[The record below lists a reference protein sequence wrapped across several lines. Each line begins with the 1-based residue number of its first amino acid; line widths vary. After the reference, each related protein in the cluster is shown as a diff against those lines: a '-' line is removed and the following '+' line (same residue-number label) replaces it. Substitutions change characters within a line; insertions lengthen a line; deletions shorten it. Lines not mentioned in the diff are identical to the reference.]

1 MARRPPRLSGSAPR
15 EGADRIAL
23 AIAFLLGAGGSVALK
38 FTDLHPGVAAL
49 WSAAVLVGYVLMIW
63 GFGTLRIEPET
74 TGDNCYYLGFVFT
87 LTSLAVTLYQM
98 SGGTPGP
105 DALRDVISGFGIALS
120 STIVGI
126 VLRVWLMRLRPDLVA
141 RDREARIELHSM
153 VRAFR
158 TALADSTAT
167 IKAYA
172 VESSQLMS
180 EEHSKLR
187 RVTEDMLK
195 STRQSMR
202 KGAEVQMDVLERT
215 MEHGATAAAEAIAAS
230 VEQALAKS
238 SETLSESVAGI
249 RASLAEFVRQ
259 ESETMRRLVADSAN
273 ISAGGGEVHKA
284 IADVAGRLDHLAT
297 RLEQTS
303 ETFAKRIAD
312 ASGAIESSTATA
324 TERIESSFR
333 RLAEASEHLA
343 NADYHRRVAEA
354 CEENVAALEAAAARL
369 EALANRLETGAG
381 RGLALFPADA
391 RPIGDSEAVRSAE
404 TESQEPGTGSPEA
417 GTQGTSGGP
426 AALPSRPRDS
436 ERAGR
441 RGFLRV
447 FGSGE

>member
-1 MARRPPRLSGSAPR
+1 MARRPLRLSGSAPR

-38 FTDLHPGVAAL
+38 FTDLHPGLAAL

-98 SGGTPGP
+98 SDGAPGP
-105 DALRDVISGFGIALS
+105 AALRDVISGFGIALS

-158 TALADSTAT
+158 AALGDSTAT

-202 KGAEVQMDVLERT
+202 KGAEVQMNVLERT
-215 MEHGATAAAEAIAAS
+215 MEHGATAAAAAISAS

-259 ESETMRRLVADSAN
+259 ESETMRRLVADSAS

-284 IADVAGRLDHLAT
+284 IADAAGRLNHLAT
-297 RLEQTS
+297 HLQQTS
-303 ETFAKRIAD
+303 ETFTERLAN
-312 ASGAIESSTATA
+312 ASGAVESSTDAATG
-324 TERIESSFR
+324 RIEGSFR

-354 CEENVAALEAAAARL
+354 CEKNVAALEAAAARL
-369 EALANRLETGAG
+369 EALANRLENEAD
-381 RGLALFPADA
+381 RGLALIPAGA
-391 RPIGDSEAVRSAE
+391 PRAGDSEAIRSAE
-404 TESQEPGTGSPEA
+404 IGAQKSGDGGPEADSPE
-417 GTQGTSGGP
+417 TSGGP
-426 AALPSRPRDS
+426 PSPPRGP

-447 FGSGE
+447 FGSGK

>member
-1 MARRPPRLSGSAPR
+1 MARRPPQLSGRAPR

-38 FTDLHPGVAAL
+38 FTDLHPGLAAL
-49 WSAAVLVGYVLMIW
+49 WSAAVLVGYVLLIW

-98 SGGTPGP
+98 SDGTPGP

-167 IKAYA
+167 MKAYA

-187 RVTEDMLK
+187 HVTEDMLK

-202 KGAEVQMDVLERT
+202 KGAEVQMNVLERT
-215 MEHGATAAAEAIAAS
+215 MEHGAAAAAAAIAAS

-249 RASLAEFVRQ
+249 RANLAEFVRQ
-259 ESETMRRLVADSAN
+259 ESETMRRLVADSAS

-303 ETFAKRIAD
+303 GAFAERLAD
-312 ASGAIESSTATA
+312 ASGAIESSTVSS

-333 RLAEASEHLA
+333 RLAEASEQLA

-354 CEENVAALEAAAARL
+354 CEKNVAALEAAAARL
-369 EALANRLETGAG
+369 ESLTDRLENGAVS
-381 RGLALFPADA
+381 GLALIPADSP
-391 RPIGDSEAVRSAE
+391 RTTDSGAARSAE
-404 TESQEPGTGSPEA
+404 TGAQMSRASGHEADALGTPGEPPTPPSPP
-417 GTQGTSGGP
+417 QS
-426 AALPSRPRDS
+426 S
-436 ERAGR
+436 EREGR
-441 RGFLRV
+441 RRSWRP
-447 FGSGE
+447 FG

>member
-1 MARRPPRLSGSAPR
+1 MARRRPRLSGSGPA

-23 AIAFLLGAGGSVALK
+23 AIAFLVGAGGSVALK

-49 WSAAVLVGYVLMIW
+49 WSAAVLVGYALLIW

-153 VRAFR
+153 VREFR

-195 STRQSMR
+195 NTRQSML

-215 MEHGATAAAEAIAAS
+215 IEHGATSAAEAIAAS

-259 ESETMRRLVADSAN
+259 ESETMRKLVADSASL
-273 ISAGGGEVHKA
+273 SAGGGEVRNA
-284 IADVAGRLDHLAT
+284 IADVAERLDHLAT

-303 ETFAKRIAD
+303 GTITERLGD
-312 ASGAIESSTATA
+312 ASDAIESSTVAA
-324 TERIESSFR
+324 AERIDGSFR

-343 NADYHRRVAEA
+343 SADYHRRVAEA
-354 CEENVAALEAAAARL
+354 CEKNVAALEAAAARL
-369 EALANRLETGAG
+369 ETLANRLETGAG
-381 RGLALFPADA
+381 RGVALIPADVP
-391 RPIGDSEAVRSAE
+391 RRGDSEAARPAEAGSQRS
-404 TESQEPGTGSPEA
+404 GTGGPEA
-417 GTQGTSGGP
+417 DAPGTSGGP
-426 AALPSRPRDS
+426 PAPPSPPQGPGR
-436 ERAGR
+436 EGR
-441 RGFLRV
+441 RSFLRV
-447 FGSGE
+447 FGSGD